1 MSEKLKIGLMLD
13 STNVPHWVHL
23 MVEKI
28 NQSNYAKIELVI
40 INGSKISK
48 NTILS
53 KIKNNRNYFLYKIYT
68 KFENKIYT
76 PKLDSFKTY
85 DLKNEL
91 INVKKFTVIPKQT
104 KYSDWIKPEDIK
116 KILDNDLDVIVR
128 LGFRILRGEI
138 LKSAKCGVWSFH
150 HGDNDVNRGGPA
162 GFWEVFQNH
171 PVTGSILQMIDEEL
185 DDGKV
190 LAKSY
195 STTDPILV
203 KRNCNNYYN
212 KTLSFLPRKLKEL
225 HELGKD
231 EFLQKVEKENE
242 NIKFYS
248 NRLYV
253 KPTNNEFF
261 KMGCSNFGK
270 FLKRNLENTYSFEQ
284 WGLLFDIKKEISK
297 SMWRYKKILPPKD
310 RFWADPHI
318 VTMDK
323 NYFIFIEEYIYNQS
337 KGHIAVIKMDKDGN
351 HDYLGKVLEKDY
363 HLSYPFVFE
372 FKNNFYMIPETESNN
387 NIELYKCV
395 DFPKKWEYHGEIMS
409 NVSAVDTTIFNHDNK
424 WWMFTGIKE
433 NIGSSNSDE
442 LFLFH
447 SDNPLTD
454 KWEPHSKN
462 PIISDV
468 RQARPAGKIFSFKD
482 KLYRPSQNSSK
493 FYGYGI
499 SINQINNITKN
510 EYEETSITSILP
522 DWDKNITR
530 VHTFAYDSGLSMID
544 AKIKRRR

>member
-1 MSEKLKIGLMLD
+1 MTEKIKIGLMID
-13 STNVPHWVHL
+13 STNVPYWVYT
-23 MVEKI
+23 MIEKI

-40 INGSKISK
+40 VNGSEVSK
-48 NTILS
+48 NSTLT
-53 KIKNNRNYFLYKIYT
+53 KIKNNKNYFLYKIYT
-68 KFENKIYT
+68 KLENKIYN
-76 PKLDSFKTY
+76 PELDVFTTY
-85 DLKNEL
+85 DLKDKL
-91 INVKKFTVIPKQT
+91 SNVKELTVIPKQT
-104 KYSDWIKPEDIK
+104 KYSDWIKPEDVK
-116 KILDNDLDVIVR
+116 EILENDLDVIVR
-128 LGFRILRGEI
+128 LGFRILRGDI
-138 LKSAKCGVWSFH
+138 LKAAKCGVWSFH

-171 PVTGSILQMIDEEL
+171 PVTGSILQIINEEL
-185 DDGKV
+185 DEGKV

-195 STTDPILV
+195 STTDPMLV

-248 NRLYV
+248 NKLYV
-253 KPTNNEFF
+253 KPTNTEFF
-261 KMGCSNFGK
+261 KMGYSNFGK
-270 FLKRNLENTYSFEQ
+270 FLKRNLENSYSFEQ

-318 VTMDK
+318 VTMDE

-337 KGHIAVIKMDKDGN
+337 KGHIAIIKMDKEGN
-351 HDYLGKVLEKDY
+351 YDYLGKVLEKDY

-372 FKNNFYMIPETESNN
+372 FENNFYMVPETESNN
-387 NIELYKCV
+387 NIELYKCT
-395 DFPKKWEYHGEIMS
+395 DFPRKWEYHGEIMN

-433 NIGSSNSDE
+433 NMGSSNSDE

-482 KLYRPSQNSSK
+482 KLYRPSQNGSK
-493 FYGYGI
+493 FYGYGV
-499 SINQINNITKN
+499 SINQINNISKN

-522 DWDKNITR
+522 NWDKNITR

>member
-91 INVKKFTVIPKQT
+91 INVKKFTAIPKQT

-171 PVTGSILQMIDEEL
+171 PVTGSILQMIGEEL

-190 LAKSY
+190 LAKSF

-231 EFLQKVEKENE
+231 RFLEKVEKENE

-253 KPTNNEFF
+253 KPTNSEFF
-261 KMGCSNFGK
+261 RMSCSNFGK

-318 VTMDK
+318 VTIDE
-323 NYFIFIEEYIYNQS
+323 NYFIFIEEYLYNQS
-337 KGHIAVIKMDKDGN
+337 KGHIAVIKMDKEGN
-351 HDYLGKVLEKDY
+351 YDYLGKVLEKDY

-372 FKNNFYMIPETESNN
+372 FENNFYMIPETASNN
-387 NIELYKCV
+387 NIEVYKCT
-395 DFPKKWEYHGEIMS
+395 DFPKKWEYHGEIM
-409 NVSAVDTTIFNHDNK
+409 NNINAVDTTIFNHNNK
-424 WWMFTGIKE
+424 WWMFTGVKE
-433 NIGSSNSDE
+433 NIGGSNSDE
-442 LFLFH
+442 LFLFYAD
-447 SDNPLTD
+447 SPLSN
-454 KWEPHSKN
+454 KWKPHPKN

-468 RQARPAGKIFSFKD
+468 RQARPAGKIFSFKGD
-482 KLYRPSQNSSK
+482 IYRPSQNSSK

-499 SINQINNITKN
+499 SINKIK
-510 EYEETSITSILP
+510 
-522 DWDKNITR
+522 R
-530 VHTFAYDSGLSMID
+530 VHTFGYDNGLSIID
-544 AKIKRRR
+544 AKIKRMK

>member
-1 MSEKLKIGLMLD
+1 MTEKLKIGLMID
-13 STNVPHWVHL
+13 STDVPYWVYL
-23 MVEKI
+23 MIEKI
-28 NQSNYAKIELVI
+28 NQSNYAKIELLIV
-40 INGSKISK
+40 NGSEISK
-48 NTILS
+48 NSTLT

-68 KFENKIYT
+68 KLENKIYK
-76 PKLDSFKTY
+76 PELDVFTTY
-85 DLKNEL
+85 DLKNKL
-91 INVKKFTVIPKQT
+91 SNVKEITVIPKQT
-104 KYSDWIKPEDIK
+104 KYSDWIKPEDVK
-116 KILDNDLDVIVR
+116 EILQNDLDVIVR
-128 LGFRILRGEI
+128 LGFRILRGDI
-138 LKSAKCGVWSFH
+138 LKAAKCGVWSFH

-171 PVTGSILQMIDEEL
+171 PVTGSILQIINEEL
-185 DDGKV
+185 DEGKV

-195 STTDPILV
+195 STTDPMLV

-225 HELGKD
+225 HELGEDK
-231 EFLQKVEKENE
+231 FLQKVEEENKD
-242 NIKFYS
+242 IKFYS

-253 KPTNNEFF
+253 KPTNTEFF
-261 KMGCSNFGK
+261 RMGCSNFGK

-318 VTMDK
+318 VTMDE

-337 KGHIAVIKMDKDGN
+337 KGHIAVIKMDKEGN
-351 HDYLGKVLEKDY
+351 YDYLGKVLEKDY

-372 FKNNFYMIPETESNN
+372 FENNFYMIPETESNN

-424 WWMFTGIKE
+424 WWMFSGIKE
-433 NIGSSNSDE
+433 NMGSSNSDE

-499 SINQINNITKN
+499 SINQINNISKN

>member
-1 MSEKLKIGLMLD
+1 MTEKLKIGLMID
-13 STNVPHWVHL
+13 STDVPYWVYL
-23 MVEKI
+23 MIEKI
-28 NQSNYAKIELVI
+28 NQSNYAKIELLIV
-40 INGSKISK
+40 NGSEISK
-48 NTILS
+48 NSTLT

-68 KFENKIYT
+68 KLENKIYK
-76 PKLDSFKTY
+76 PELDVFTTY
-85 DLKNEL
+85 DLKGKL
-91 INVKKFTVIPKQT
+91 SNVKEITVIPKQT

-116 KILDNDLDVIVR
+116 EILENDLDVIVR
-128 LGFRILRGEI
+128 LGFRILRGNI
-138 LKSAKCGVWSFH
+138 LNAAKCGVWSFH

-171 PVTGSILQMIDEEL
+171 PVTGSILQIINEEL
-185 DDGKV
+185 DEGKV

-195 STTDPILV
+195 STTDPMLV

-447 SDNPLTD
+447 SDSPLSN

-499 SINQINNITKN
+499 SINQIDNITKN

-522 DWDKNITR
+522 NWDKNITR

>member
-1 MSEKLKIGLMLD
+1 MTEKLKIGLMID
-13 STNVPHWVHL
+13 STDVPYWVYL
-23 MVEKI
+23 MIEKI
-28 NQSNYAKIELVI
+28 NQSNYAKIELLIV
-40 INGSKISK
+40 NGSEISK
-48 NTILS
+48 NSTLT

-68 KFENKIYT
+68 KLENKIYK
-76 PKLDSFKTY
+76 PELDVFTTY
-85 DLKNEL
+85 DLKDKL
-91 INVKKFTVIPKQT
+91 SKVKEITVIPKQT
-104 KYSDWIKPEDIK
+104 KYSDWIKPEDVK
-116 KILDNDLDVIVR
+116 EILENNLDVIVR
-128 LGFRILRGEI
+128 LGFRILRGDI
-138 LKSAKCGVWSFH
+138 LKAAKCGVWSFH

-171 PVTGSILQMIDEEL
+171 PVTGSILQIINEEL
-185 DDGKV
+185 DEGKV

-195 STTDPILV
+195 STTDPMLV

-231 EFLQKVEKENE
+231 EFLEKVENENE

-270 FLKRNLENTYSFEQ
+270 FLKRNLENSYSFEQ

-318 VTMDK
+318 VTIDE

-372 FKNNFYMIPETESNN
+372 FENNFYMIPETESNN

-395 DFPKKWEYHGEIMS
+395 DFPKKWEYHGEIMG

-424 WWMFTGIKE
+424 WWMFSGIKE
-433 NIGSSNSDE
+433 NMGSSNSDE

-447 SDNPLTD
+447 SDNPLSD

-499 SINQINNITKN
+499 SINQINNISKN

>member
-1 MSEKLKIGLMLD
+1 MTEKLKIGLMID
-13 STNVPHWVHL
+13 STNVPYWVYV
-23 MVEKI
+23 MIEKI

-40 INGSKISK
+40 VNGSEIPK
-48 NTILS
+48 NGSLS
-53 KIKNNRNYFLYKIYT
+53 KIKNNKNYFLYKIYT
-68 KFENKIYT
+68 KLENKIYN
-76 PKLDSFKTY
+76 PELDVFTTY
-85 DLKNEL
+85 DLKDKL
-91 INVKKFTVIPKQT
+91 SNVKELTVIPKQT
-104 KYSDWIKPEDIK
+104 KYSDWIKPEDVK
-116 KILDNDLDVIVR
+116 EILENDLDVIVR
-128 LGFRILRGEI
+128 LGFRILRGDI
-138 LKSAKCGVWSFH
+138 LKAAKCGVWSFH

-171 PVTGSILQMIDEEL
+171 PVTGSILQIINEEL
-185 DDGKV
+185 DEGKV

-195 STTDPILV
+195 STTDPMLV

-248 NRLYV
+248 NKLYV
-253 KPTNNEFF
+253 KPTNTEFF
-261 KMGCSNFGK
+261 KMGYSNFGK
-270 FLKRNLENTYSFEQ
+270 FLKRNLENAHSFEQ

-318 VTMDK
+318 VTMDE

-337 KGHIAVIKMDKDGN
+337 KGHIAIIKMDKEGN
-351 HDYLGKVLEKDY
+351 YDYLGKVLEKDY

-372 FKNNFYMIPETESNN
+372 FENNFYMVPETESNN
-387 NIELYKCV
+387 NIELYKCT
-395 DFPKKWEYHGEIMS
+395 DFPRKWEYHGEIMN

-433 NIGSSNSDE
+433 NMGSSNSDE

-482 KLYRPSQNSSK
+482 KLYRPSQNGSK
-493 FYGYGI
+493 FYGYGV
-499 SINQINNITKN
+499 SINQINNISKN

-522 DWDKNITR
+522 NWDKNITR

>member
-1 MSEKLKIGLMLD
+1 MTEKLKIGLMID
-13 STNVPHWVHL
+13 STNVPYWVYV
-23 MVEKI
+23 MIEKI
-28 NQSNYAKIELVI
+28 NQSNYAKIELLIV
-40 INGSKISK
+40 NGSEISK
-48 NTILS
+48 NSTLT

-68 KFENKIYT
+68 KLENKIYK
-76 PKLDSFKTY
+76 PELDVFTTY
-85 DLKNEL
+85 DLKDKL
-91 INVKKFTVIPKQT
+91 SNVKELTVIPKQT
-104 KYSDWIKPEDIK
+104 KYSDWIKPEDVK
-116 KILDNDLDVIVR
+116 EILENDLDVIVR
-128 LGFRILRGEI
+128 LGFRILRGNI
-138 LKSAKCGVWSFH
+138 LNAAKCGVWSFH

-171 PVTGSILQMIDEEL
+171 PVTGSILQIINEEL
-185 DDGKV
+185 DEGKV

-195 STTDPILV
+195 STTDPMLV

-225 HELGKD
+225 HELGEDK
-231 EFLQKVEKENE
+231 FLQKVEEENKD
-242 NIKFYS
+242 IKFYS

-253 KPTNNEFF
+253 KPTNTEFF
-261 KMGCSNFGK
+261 RMGCSNFGK

-318 VTMDK
+318 VTMDE

-337 KGHIAVIKMDKDGN
+337 KGHIAIIKMDKEGN
-351 HDYLGKVLEKDY
+351 YDYLGKVLEKDY

-372 FKNNFYMIPETESNN
+372 FENNFYMIPETESNN

-395 DFPKKWEYHGEIMS
+395 DFPKKWEYHGEIM
-409 NVSAVDTTIFNHDNK
+409 NNINAVDTTIFNHDNK

-433 NIGSSNSDE
+433 NIGGSNSDE
-442 LFLFH
+442 LFLFY

-454 KWEPHSKN
+454 KWEPHPKN

-482 KLYRPSQNSSK
+482 KLYRPSQNGSK
-493 FYGYGI
+493 FYGYGV
-499 SINQINNITKN
+499 SINQINNISKN

-522 DWDKNITR
+522 NWDKNITR

>member
-23 MVEKI
+23 MVKKI

-116 KILDNDLDVIVR
+116 KILDSDLDVIVR

-171 PVTGSILQMIDEEL
+171 PVTGSILQMIGEEL

-190 LAKSY
+190 LTKSY

-231 EFLQKVEKENE
+231 RFLEKVEKENE

-253 KPTNNEFF
+253 KPTNSEFF
-261 KMGCSNFGK
+261 RMSCSNFGK

-318 VTMDK
+318 VTIDE
-323 NYFIFIEEYIYNQS
+323 NYFIFIEEYLYNQS
-337 KGHIAVIKMDKDGN
+337 KGHIAVIKMDKEGN
-351 HDYLGKVLEKDY
+351 YDYLGKVLEKDY

-372 FKNNFYMIPETESNN
+372 FENNFYMIPETASNN
-387 NIELYKCV
+387 NIEVYKCT
-395 DFPKKWEYHGEIMS
+395 DFPKKWEYHGEIM
-409 NVSAVDTTIFNHDNK
+409 NNINAVDTTIFNHNNK
-424 WWMFTGIKE
+424 WWMFTGVKE
-433 NIGSSNSDE
+433 NIGGSNSDE
-442 LFLFH
+442 LFLFYAD
-447 SDNPLTD
+447 SPLSN
-454 KWEPHSKN
+454 KWKPHPKN

-468 RQARPAGKIFSFKD
+468 RQARPAGKIFSFKGD
-482 KLYRPSQNSSK
+482 IYRPSQNSSK

-499 SINQINNITKN
+499 SINKINKITTT
-510 EYEETSITSILP
+510 EYEETVITSILP
-522 DWDKNITR
+522 NWDNKIKR
-530 VHTFAYDSGLSMID
+530 VHTFGYDNGLSIID
-544 AKIKRRR
+544 AKIKRMK

>member
-1 MSEKLKIGLMLD
+1 MTEKLKIGLMVD
-13 STNVPHWVHL
+13 STKVPYWVYT
-23 MVEKI
+23 MIEKI
-28 NQSNYAKIELVI
+28 NQTSYAKIGLVI
-40 INGSKISK
+40 VNGSEIPK
-48 NTILS
+48 NGSLS
-53 KIKNNRNYFLYKIYT
+53 KIKNNKNYFLYKIYT
-68 KFENKIYT
+68 KLENKIYK
-76 PKLDSFKTY
+76 PELDVFTTY
-85 DLKNEL
+85 DLKNKL
-91 INVKKFTVIPKQT
+91 SNVKELTVIPKQT
-104 KYSDWIKPEDIK
+104 KYSDWIKPEDVK
-116 KILDNDLDVIVR
+116 EILENDLDVIVR
-128 LGFRILRGEI
+128 LGFRILRGDI
-138 LKSAKCGVWSFH
+138 LKAAKCGVWSFH

-171 PVTGSILQMIDEEL
+171 PVTGSILQIISEEL
-185 DDGKV
+185 DEGKV

-225 HELGKD
+225 HELGEDK
-231 EFLQKVEKENE
+231 FLEKVEKENK

-253 KPTNNEFF
+253 KPTNSEFF

-318 VTMDK
+318 VTMDD

-337 KGHIAVIKMDKDGN
+337 KGHIALIKMDKEGN
-351 HDYLGKVLEKDY
+351 YNYVGKVLEKDY

-372 FKNNFYMIPETESNN
+372 FENNFYMIPETESNN
-387 NIELYKCV
+387 NIELYKCT
-395 DFPKKWEYHGEIMS
+395 DFPKKWEYHGEIM
-409 NVSAVDTTIFNHDNK
+409 NNINAVDTTIFNHNNK

-433 NIGSSNSDE
+433 NIGGSNSDE
-442 LFLFH
+442 LFLFY
-447 SDNPLTD
+447 SDDPLTD

-468 RQARPAGKIFSFKD
+468 RQARPAGKIFSFKGD
-482 KLYRPSQNSSK
+482 IYRPSQNSSK

-522 DWDKNITR
+522 NWDNNITG

>member
-53 KIKNNRNYFLYKIYT
+53 KIKNNRNYFLYKIFK

-76 PKLDSFKTY
+76 PELDSFKTY

-104 KYSDWIKPEDIK
+104 KYSDWIKAEDIK

-150 HGDNDVNRGGPA
+150 HGDNDINRGGPA

-171 PVTGSILQMIDEEL
+171 PVTGSILQMIGEEL

-231 EFLQKVEKENE
+231 RFLEKVEKENE

-253 KPTNNEFF
+253 KPTNSEFF
-261 KMGCSNFGK
+261 RMSCSNFGK

-318 VTMDK
+318 VTIDE
-323 NYFIFIEEYIYNQS
+323 NYFIFIEEYLYNQS
-337 KGHIAVIKMDKDGN
+337 KGHIAVIKMDKEGN
-351 HDYLGKVLEKDY
+351 YDYLGKVLEKDY

-372 FKNNFYMIPETESNN
+372 FENIFYMIPETASNN
-387 NIELYKCV
+387 NIEVYKCT
-395 DFPKKWEYHGEIMS
+395 DFPKKWEYHGEIM
-409 NVSAVDTTIFNHDNK
+409 NNINAVDTTIFNYNNK
-424 WWMFTGIKE
+424 WWMFTGVKE
-433 NIGSSNSDE
+433 NIGGSNSDE
-442 LFLFH
+442 LFLFYAD
-447 SDNPLTD
+447 SPLSN
-454 KWEPHSKN
+454 KWKPHPKN

-468 RQARPAGKIFSFKD
+468 RQARPAGKIFSSKGHI
-482 KLYRPSQNSSK
+482 YRPSQNSSK

-499 SINQINNITKN
+499 SINKINKITTT
-510 EYEETSITSILP
+510 EYEETVITSILP
-522 DWDKNITR
+522 NWDNKIKR
-530 VHTFAYDSGLSMID
+530 VHTFAYDNGLSIID
-544 AKIKRRR
+544 AKIKRMK

>member
-171 PVTGSILQMIDEEL
+171 PVTGSILQMIGEEL

-190 LAKSY
+190 LTKSY

-231 EFLQKVEKENE
+231 RFLEKVEKENE

-253 KPTNNEFF
+253 KPTNSEFF
-261 KMGCSNFGK
+261 RMSCSNFGK

-284 WGLLFDIKKEISK
+284 WGLLFDIKKKFQNQCGDIRK
-297 SMWRYKKILPPKD
+297 YYLQKIGFGL
-310 RFWADPHI
+310 I
-318 VTMDK
+318 
-323 NYFIFIEEYIYNQS
+323 
-337 KGHIAVIKMDKDGN
+337 
-351 HDYLGKVLEKDY
+351 
-363 HLSYPFVFE
+363 
-372 FKNNFYMIPETESNN
+372 
-387 NIELYKCV
+387 
-395 DFPKKWEYHGEIMS
+395 
-409 NVSAVDTTIFNHDNK
+409 
-424 WWMFTGIKE
+424 
-433 NIGSSNSDE
+433 
-442 LFLFH
+442 
-447 SDNPLTD
+447 LT
-454 KWEPHSKN
+454 
-462 PIISDV
+462 
-468 RQARPAGKIFSFKD
+468 
-482 KLYRPSQNSSK
+482 
-493 FYGYGI
+493 
-499 SINQINNITKN
+499 
-510 EYEETSITSILP
+510 
-522 DWDKNITR
+522 
-530 VHTFAYDSGLSMID
+530 
-544 AKIKRRR
+544 